1 MLTVFFS
8 WLVIAAASFIFGK
21 AVVDGICRKDLQRMG
36 KPDIYIVTGIA
47 FLNIYAQLFSVFY
60 KVAGIACTIL
70 GTIGLIL
77 VMVYGIR
84 CFRARKRPRLLPGIT
99 IEKKKAALFRAVLL
113 FLSFLAMLLWTTQD
127 PGQYDTGLY
136 HAQAIRWIE
145 EYGVVPGLGNLHMR
159 FAYNSAFMCLQALF
173 SLEWLV
179 GQSLHTMNGF
189 LCLCALLYAF
199 GTVRIPGKERWQT
212 SDLLKCVT
220 VVYVVKSRY
229 SIASPGTDLWAM
241 LLILYICTKWCE
253 LTESGEKETAPW
265 CYVCLVGF
273 YALTVK
279 LSAAAIVILVL
290 YPLYLLIREKK
301 FRSIVGNGILA
312 VLIVI
317 PYLIRNVIISG
328 YLIYP
333 YAGIDLFSVDWKMDP
348 GVLLEDSKYNL
359 TMWAR
364 GFTDVASYAENYEGT
379 LFAWMPH
386 WFMSQSMGYR
396 ILLLLGAVCAAVVLF
411 YIVRQAA
418 CRNYAYMSI
427 LAAGEVCLLFWLM
440 TAPLIRYGQVYVFI
454 IIALALGGW
463 ERKAAAPGKDVL
475 SMAGAAVMLAALV
488 LLGSKVRDVGDME
501 PGWLFKQPPYGAW
514 PARQVQVEN
523 VTIWEPTESDLIG
536 YPAFPSTPQGGQLDH
551 LKLRGEGFEDGFR
564 YTEEPQW

>member
-8 WLVIAAASFIFGK
+8 WLVIGAASFIFGK
-21 AVVDGICRKDLQRMG
+21 AIVDGICRKDLQRMG

-70 GTIGLIL
+70 GIIGLIL
-77 VMVYGIR
+77 TVVYGIR
-84 CFRARKRPRLLPGIT
+84 CLHAKKRPKLLPGVT
-99 IEKKKAALFRAVLL
+99 IENRKAALLRTVLL
-113 FLSFLAMLLWTTQD
+113 FLSLFAMLLWTTQD
-127 PGQYDTGLY
+127 PGQYDTALY

-241 LLILYICTKWCE
+241 ILILYICIKWCE
-253 LTESGEKETAPW
+253 LTESKEKETTPW

-279 LSAAAIVILVL
+279 LSAAAIVVLVL

-333 YAGIDLFSVDWKMDP
+333 YAGIDLFSVDWKMNP
-348 GVLLEDSKYNL
+348 GVLLEDSLDIKIWGRECVGIEEYQ
-359 TMWAR
+359 
-364 GFTDVASYAENYEGT
+364 DT

-396 ILLLLGAVCAAVVLF
+396 ILLMVGAVCAVAVLF
-411 YIVRQAA
+411 MIGKQFARKK
-418 CRNYAYMSI
+418 YAYTAI
-427 LAAGEVCLLFWLM
+427 LAAGEVCLIFWLM

-463 ERKAAAPGKDVL
+463 ERKAAASGKDIFAV
-475 SMAGAAVMLAALV
+475 AGALVMLSAL
-488 LLGSKVRDVGDME
+488 LFLSGKIGKMGEME
-501 PGWLFKQPPYGAW
+501 PGWLLRQPPYGAW

-551 LKLRGEGFEDGFR
+551 LKLRGDGFEDGFR
-564 YTEEPQW
+564 YTEEPQR

>member
-8 WLVIAAASFIFGK
+8 WLVIGAASFIFGK

-241 LLILYICTKWCE
+241 ILILYICIKWCE
-253 LTESGEKETAPW
+253 LTESKEKETTPW

-279 LSAAAIVILVL
+279 LSAAAIVVLVL

-333 YAGIDLFSVDWKMDP
+333 YAGIDLFSVDWKMNP
-348 GVLLEDSKYNL
+348 GVLLEDSLDIKIWGRECVGIEEYQ
-359 TMWAR
+359 
-364 GFTDVASYAENYEGT
+364 DT

-396 ILLLLGAVCAAVVLF
+396 ILLMVGAVCAVAVLF
-411 YIVRQAA
+411 MIGKQFARKK
-418 CRNYAYMSI
+418 YAYTAI
-427 LAAGEVCLLFWLM
+427 LAAGEVCLIFWLM

-463 ERKAAAPGKDVL
+463 ERKAAASGKDIFAA
-475 SMAGAAVMLAALV
+475 AGALVMLSAL
-488 LLGSKVRDVGDME
+488 LFLSGKIGKMGEME
-501 PGWLFKQPPYGAW
+501 PGWLLRQPPYGAW

-551 LKLRGEGFEDGFR
+551 LKLRGDGFEDGFR
-564 YTEEPQW
+564 YTEEPQR

>member
-8 WLVIAAASFIFGK
+8 WLVIGAASFIFGK

-84 CFRARKRPRLLPGIT
+84 CFRAKKRPKLLPGVT
-99 IEKKKAALFRAVLL
+99 IENRKAALLRTVLL
-113 FLSFLAMLLWTTQD
+113 FLSLFAMLLWTTQD
-127 PGQYDTGLY
+127 PGQYDTALY

-241 LLILYICTKWCE
+241 ILILYICIKWCE
-253 LTESGEKETAPW
+253 LTESKEKETTPW

-279 LSAAAIVILVL
+279 LSAAAIVVLVL

-333 YAGIDLFSVDWKMDP
+333 YAGIDLFSVDWKMNP
-348 GVLLEDSKYNL
+348 GVLLEDSLDIKIWGRECVGIEEYQ
-359 TMWAR
+359 
-364 GFTDVASYAENYEGT
+364 DT

-396 ILLLLGAVCAAVVLF
+396 ILLMVGAVCAVAVLF
-411 YIVRQAA
+411 MIGKQFARKK
-418 CRNYAYMSI
+418 YAYTAI
-427 LAAGEVCLLFWLM
+427 LAAGEVCLIFWLM

-463 ERKAAAPGKDVL
+463 ERKAAASGKDIFAA
-475 SMAGAAVMLAALV
+475 AGALVMLSAL
-488 LLGSKVRDVGDME
+488 LFLSGKIGKMGEME
-501 PGWLFKQPPYGAW
+501 PGWLLRQPPYGAW

-551 LKLRGEGFEDGFR
+551 LKLRGDGFEDGFR
-564 YTEEPQW
+564 YTEEPQR

>member
-8 WLVIAAASFIFGK
+8 WLVIGAASFIFGK

-241 LLILYICTKWCE
+241 ILILYICIKWCE
-253 LTESGEKETAPW
+253 LTESKEKVTTPW

-279 LSAAAIVILVL
+279 LSAAAIVVLVL

-333 YAGIDLFSVDWKMDP
+333 YAGIDLFSVDWKMNP
-348 GVLLEDSKYNL
+348 GVLLEDSLDIKIWGRECVGIEEYQ
-359 TMWAR
+359 
-364 GFTDVASYAENYEGT
+364 DT

-396 ILLLLGAVCAAVVLF
+396 ILLMVGAVCAVAVLF
-411 YIVRQAA
+411 MIGKQFARKK
-418 CRNYAYMSI
+418 YAYTAI
-427 LAAGEVCLLFWLM
+427 LAAGEVCLIFWLM

-463 ERKAAAPGKDVL
+463 ERKAAASGKDIFAA
-475 SMAGAAVMLAALV
+475 AGALVMLSAL
-488 LLGSKVRDVGDME
+488 LFLSGKIGKMGEME
-501 PGWLFKQPPYGAW
+501 PGWLLRQPPYGAW

-551 LKLRGEGFEDGFR
+551 LKLRGDGFEDGFR
-564 YTEEPQW
+564 YTEEPQR